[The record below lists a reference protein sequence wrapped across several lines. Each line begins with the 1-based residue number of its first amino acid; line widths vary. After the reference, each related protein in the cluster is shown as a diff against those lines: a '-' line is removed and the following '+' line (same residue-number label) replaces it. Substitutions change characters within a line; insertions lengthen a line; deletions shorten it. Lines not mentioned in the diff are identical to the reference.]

1 METIIII
8 SIIIYVIYRYSK
20 RLTPEQK
27 ELLQAAEREKVTNQS
42 IIERLLKKEIT
53 LDQAIIEQEKI
64 EEKERI
70 AAEEKAKRIA
80 EEKAKRIAEEKALL
94 DKLSSKNR
102 RIYFSYSLVNTESEL
117 YLINPTN
124 NTMLESSKT
133 NLNELYKDGWQIKDI
148 DKTGQSAQF
157 DSFNMLVRLEK

>member
-148 DKTGQSAQF
+148 DKTGKSAQF

>member
-70 AAEEKAKRIA
+70 AA

>member
-80 EEKAKRIAEEKALL
+80 EEKALL

-148 DKTGQSAQF
+148 DKTGKSAQF